1 MTTKLRATFDGK
13 VFVPMDPID
22 LPTGHVFELDLHD
35 AADLPASSPARVLQI
50 MTSAPHV
57 SKEAA
62 DEFDRALAE
71 GKMPPNETG
80 IFDDLRESE

>member
-13 VFVPMDPID
+13 VFVPIDPID

-35 AADLPASSPARVLQI
+35 SADQSTSSPAFILQL
-50 MTSAPHV
+50 MRSAPHV

-62 DEFDRALAE
+62 EEFDRALTE
-71 GKMPPNETG
+71 GRLPPTEMG
-80 IFDDLRESE
+80 IFDGLK